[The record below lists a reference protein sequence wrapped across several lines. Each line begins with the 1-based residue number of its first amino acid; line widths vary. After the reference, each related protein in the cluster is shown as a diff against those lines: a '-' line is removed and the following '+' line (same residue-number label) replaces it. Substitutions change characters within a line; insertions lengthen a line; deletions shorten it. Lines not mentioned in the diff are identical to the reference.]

1 MLQEGEFNP
10 REYPK
15 DLDEICGNEL
25 ALKVKIQTKAKMCN
39 VLNFRDNAEIIK
51 HIKDQ
56 IKLDEVGH
64 YLANYTYHAY
74 PPSLYF

>member
-39 VLNFRDNAEIIK
+39 VLNFRNNAEIIQ
-51 HIKDQ
+51 HIKNQ

-64 YLANYTYHAY
+64 YLANYT
-74 PPSLYF
+74 